1 VPYIQ
6 MEAGKLTK
14 EQKEQLISGLTK
26 VASET
31 LGIPE
36 EKFIVLLKE
45 NELDNWGTGGKMLSK
60 VLAGQ
65 STNK

>member
-1 VPYIQ
+1 MPFIQ
-6 MEAGKLTK
+6 MEAGKFTK

-26 VASET
+26 VASDT
-31 LGIPE
+31 LGIPQ

-60 VLAGQ
+60 VLSEQ